1 MKSPYRRAGMNLS
14 TTPMSN
20 WESTL
25 LKISIWPF
33 LMAAL
38 LAVVITLLTV
48 SYQSIKAAVANPVD
62 AIRYE

>member
-1 MKSPYRRAGMNLS
+1 MNLS

>member
-1 MKSPYRRAGMNLS
+1 MNLS

-48 SYQSIKAAVANPVD
+48 SYQSVKAAVANPVD
-62 AIRYE
+62 AIKYE